1 MLRFFLIFIPAF
13 LILANHLAHAQTPVT
28 DCGNLGAETGTWLGW
43 EGLHGKWSADKPK
56 QAINVLSEMVG
67 IDSQYH
73 RIRTKAD
80 GFLPEITDE
89 KIPYVPPGSEYAIQL
104 GNSRNGAEYERLVT
118 SFVVDSTNSMF
129 QYQFAVIFEDPDHEE
144 IEQPKFEVL
153 VLDQQGNTVP
163 CGFYQVT
170 AGGNIPGFKSQGVVR
185 YRNWTTA
192 AVDLRAY
199 IGQIITLHLSTY
211 DCSQGGHWGMALFD
225 AACIRPRIT
234 LEDYCPGKNNTVT
247 LEAPEGFKD
256 YQWSTGDTT
265 RVITLANAA
274 VGQQL
279 EVKFSPFSSLNDGC
293 TLSLSLTVP
302 AKVEIVLPDS
312 VGFCQGGQAEIIPSL
327 PKENSYTYKWYP
339 GGETSKNLTVKSAGL
354 YRVEATKGDCVLR
367 DTVAAVVQQPPAI
380 AFDPQTPSCEGKSDG
395 ALKANVHY
403 PEPLMFLWSTG
414 DKTPAVQN
422 LAPGVY
428 SVSVTGAK
436 SGCGASAQYALPQP
450 EKVQVN
456 AQLLRVPGCH
466 NWPGG
471 GEAAANATGG
481 APPYHYKWDT
491 GAGTPIS
498 PIPRGGLYLVTATD
512 AKGCEGIDSVR
523 VIPLKTA
530 ALTTGNYCHDGKKG
544 TIELSGTG
552 GQPPYLYRQGGGAFS
567 PKAVF
572 EGLANGPYGFQV
584 QDGNGCIDTLTA
596 IVHYMRE
603 DTFKVHLTPDT
614 SVLLGQHLTVGAT
627 ANYPIK
633 TIEWHLSAFADPVP
647 DALEQSF
654 QPMTSGEISVFAED
668 AFGCRS
674 EADMMVTV
682 LKEYGKYIPN
692 VFTPTGG
699 QHLEN
704 SRFYMSA
711 NMEQIKTVPSFR
723 VFDRWGNKVFED
735 FDYVPNDV
743 AQGWD
748 GIFEGKPALPG
759 VYVYR
764 VEIEYIDGHREV
776 AAGDVTLIR

>member
-13 LILANHLAHAQTPVT
+13 LVLVNQHTHAQTPVT
-28 DCGNLGAETGTWLGW
+28 DCGNLGAETGGWYGW
-43 EGLHGKWSADKPK
+43 EGLRGKWSADKSS
-56 QAINVLSEMVG
+56 QAIKILSEDVG
-67 IDSQYH
+67 IDSMH
-73 RIRTKAD
+73 HLIRTKAD

-89 KIPYVPPGSEYAIQL
+89 PISYVPPGSEFAIQL

-118 SFVVDSTNSMF
+118 SFVVDSANSMF

-170 AGGNIPGFKSQGVVR
+170 SGGNIPGFKSQGVIR

-199 IGQIITLHLSTY
+199 IGQTITLNLSTY

-225 AACIRPRIT
+225 AACIRPRIS

-247 LEAPEGFKD
+247 LEAPDGFKD
-256 YQWSTGDTT
+256 YKWSTGDTT
-265 RVITLANAA
+265 RVITLASPT

-279 EVKFSPFSSLNDGC
+279 DVTFSPFSSLNDGC

-312 VGFCQGGQAEIIPSL
+312 VGFCQNGQAEILPSL
-327 PKENSYTYKWYP
+327 PQENTYTYKWYP
-339 GGETSKNLTVKSAGL
+339 GGETTKNLTVKSAGL
-354 YRVEATKGDCVLR
+354 YQVEATKGDCVLR

-395 ALKANVHY
+395 TLKATVHY
-403 PEPLMFLWSTG
+403 SEPLMFLWSTG
-414 DKTPAVQN
+414 DKTAAVQN
-422 LAPGVY
+422 LAPGLY

-436 SGCGASAQYALPQP
+436 TGCSSSAQYTLPQA
-450 EKVQVN
+450 EKVQVD
-456 AQLLRVPGCH
+456 AQLLRIPGCL
-466 NWPGG
+466 NWPEG
-471 GEAAANATGG
+471 GEAQVAASGG
-481 APPYHYKWDT
+481 APPYRYQWDT
-491 GAGTPIS
+491 GAATALTPIA
-498 PIPRGGLYLVTATD
+498 RGGLYLVTVTD
-512 AKGCEGIDSVR
+512 AKGCAGVDSVR
-523 VIPLKTA
+523 VVPLKTA
-530 ALTTGNYCHDGKKG
+530 AQTTGNYCHDGKKG
-544 TIELSGTG
+544 TIELRSSG
-552 GQPPYLYRQGGGAFS
+552 GQAPYSYRLNGGLFS
-567 PKAVF
+567 SKAMF
-572 EGLANGPYGFQV
+572 DGLANGLYNFQV
-584 QDGNGCIDTLTA
+584 QDQNGCLDTLNA
-596 IVHYMRE
+596 MVHYMRE
-603 DTFKVHLTPDT
+603 DTFTVRLTQDT
-614 SVLLGQHLTVGAT
+614 SVLLGQQLTVSAVG
-627 ANYPIK
+627 NYPIK
-633 TIEWHLSAFADPVP
+633 TVEWYLSAFGDPVP
-647 DALEQSF
+647 DALEQTF
-654 QPMTSGEISVFAED
+654 RPMSSGEISVFAED
-668 AFGCRS
+668 EFGCRS
-674 EADMMVTV
+674 EAAMMVTV
-682 LKEYGKYIPN
+682 VKEYGKYIPN

-699 QHLEN
+699 QHYEN